1 MSLEKE
7 LANVTRT
14 LDRLSDSLQRREKL
28 QAMIKDYMRVR
39 NSLVKGSSERKYING
54 VIDGLLLA
62 AEAL

>member
-14 LDRLSDSLQRREKL
+14 LDRLGDSLQRREKL

-39 NSLVKGSSERKYING
+39 NSLENGSSERKYING